1 MLHNPVQA
9 VHVMTGNLAQS
20 KTDVCLIGTG
30 NDGNG
35 IVHMEKSADSA
46 SGLDV
51 SGGSESQNRCTW

>member
-20 KTDVCLIGTG
+20 KTDVCLIGTR

-51 SGGSESQNRCTW
+51 SGGS

>member
-1 MLHNPVQA
+1 MLRNPVQA

-30 NDGNG
+30 NEGN

-51 SGGSESQNRCTW
+51 SGGS